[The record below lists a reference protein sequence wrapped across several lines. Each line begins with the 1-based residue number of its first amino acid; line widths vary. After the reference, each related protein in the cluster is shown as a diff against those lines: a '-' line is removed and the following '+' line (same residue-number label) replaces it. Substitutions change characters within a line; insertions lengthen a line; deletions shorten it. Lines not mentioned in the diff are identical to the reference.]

1 MVYPPLEAKKWTVQ
15 RAWKRLDEL
24 CEGVFDCPHS
34 TPMLTEQGPIVA
46 RSQDIRAGVLR
57 VEEAAHVSEETY
69 VERISRAEPRF
80 GDLLYS
86 REGTYFGIAAEVP
99 KDVRVCLG
107 QRMVLIRPKRELLNA
122 RFLRYWLNSQTL
134 SRHIHGFRDG
144 TVAERL
150 NMPTI
155 RGLPVPVVSLPEQEI
170 IASTLGALDDKID
183 LNRRM
188 NETLEAMARALFK
201 DWFVD
206 FGPTRAK
213 MEGRE
218 PYLAPE
224 LWTLFPDRLDDEGKP
239 EGWDMSTIGEEVN
252 VVGGSTP
259 STKEPHFWDGSIFW
273 ATPKD
278 LSSLVSPVLLDTGRK
293 ITKAGL
299 SQISS
304 GLLPAGTVLLSSRAP
319 IGYIAIAEVPL
330 AINQGFIAMRCD
342 KRLSNVFV
350 WLWTIANMKTVL
362 QNANGS
368 TFQEISKRNFRPL
381 SVVIPSARI
390 RSHFD
395 ELTQPLYERIA
406 ANERQSCTLAQTR
419 DLLLPKLM
427 SSEIQIKEAEKMVTG
442 AT

>member
-46 RSQDIRAGVLR
+46 RSQDIRTGVLR

-188 NETLEAMARALFK
+188 NETLDTMARAVFK

-213 MEGRE
+213 MEGRK
-218 PYLAPE
+218 PSLAPE
-224 LWTLFPDRLDDEGKP
+224 IWALFPDRLDDEGKP
-239 EGWDMSTIGEEVN
+239 EEWEIETLG
-252 VVGGSTP
+252 
-259 STKEPHFWDGSIFW
+259 KCF
-273 ATPKD
+273 D
-278 LSSLVSPVLLDTGRK
+278 LTMGQSPPGDTYNEYGNGLPFFQGRTDFGFRFPGNRKFCTSPNRIANSEDTLVSVRAPVGDINMAWEKCCIGRGV
-293 ITKAGL
+293 AAL
-299 SQISS
+299 RHRS
-304 GLLPAGTVLLSSRAP
+304 GLRSFTYYSAWSIQKQLQQYEHTGTVF
-319 IGYIAIAEVPL
+319 G
-330 AINQGFIAMRCD
+330 AINKKQFEAL
-342 KRLSNVFV
+342 K
-350 WLWTIANMKTVL
+350 TIEPK
-362 QNANGS
+362 
-368 TFQEISKRNFRPL
+368 QEMLELFESYVGPIDD
-381 SVVIPSARI
+381 RI
-390 RSHFD
+390 KFNTA
-395 ELTQPLYERIA
+395 EAQ
-406 ANERQSCTLAQTR
+406 TLAQTR

-427 SSEIQIKEAEKMVTG
+427 SGEVQLKEAETIVKG
-442 AT
+442 AP

>member
-46 RSQDIRAGVLR
+46 RSQDIRTGVLR

-188 NETLEAMARALFK
+188 NETLDTMAQSFFK

-206 FGPTRAK
+206 FGPARAK
-213 MEGRE
+213 MEGRK

-224 LWTLFPDRLDDEGKP
+224 LWALFPDRLDGEGKP
-239 EGWDMSTIGEEVN
+239 EGWEAKRVEDVLELAYGKALKANDRVDGPIPVYGS
-252 VVGGSTP
+252 GGVTGYHNTALVDGP
-259 STKEPHFWDGSIFW
+259 SVI
-273 ATPKD
+273 
-278 LSSLVSPVLLDTGRK
+278 VGRK
-293 ITKAGL
+293 
-299 SQISS
+299 
-304 GLLPAGTVLLSSRAP
+304 GTVGSLYWEDHSFFPIDTVFYVKPKTHLTFCFYLLQTLGLEEMNTDA
-319 IGYIAIAEVPL
+319 AVPGL
-330 AINQGFIAMRCD
+330 NRNNVYRLPVIWASD
-342 KRLSNVFV
+342 K
-350 WLWTIANMKTVL
+350 
-362 QNANGS
+362 
-368 TFQEISKRNFRPL
+368 
-381 SVVIPSARI
+381 I
-390 RSHFD
+390 RQAFD
-395 ELTQPLYERIA
+395 ETVWSL
-406 ANERQSCTLAQTR
+406 RQRMRACMKESRTLAQTR

-427 SSEIQIKEAEKMVTG
+427 SGEIQIREAETIVKG
-442 AT
+442 AP